1 MPTSDPGLSPAEPA
15 SRRGGPRTPEGKAR
29 SALNALRHGLR
40 AARFAL
46 LPHEDAEAFRALVE
60 GVRLAHAPD
69 DPVELLY
76 VDAIAVAIWRELRVD
91 RLEAEI
97 LADIAPAEPGRGCG
111 SDLAEPA
118 ARASLATI
126 ARYRAAAQAEHRRAL
141 KLLEEHRRLRGE
153 ALDRAA
159 LGGRP
164 DALADLPTIETTAP
178 EPERVSPRTRPREP
192 RGAGARIRLRA
203 ADFAGLGDAALAD
216 LFDGLPTA
224 PFATARGSASAADA
238 PADPATSA
246 AAPAGTERPDPGPSD
261 AGPVDREPSDRV
273 PSDPALASLDR
284 AEPAARGGDRGAP
297 GRRAESAAALDPI
310 AHARLLIDRWL
321 EEHPDG
327 VAPGRLRIA

>member
-1 MPTSDPGLSPAEPA
+1 MPTPGPAPSHADPAA
-15 SRRGGPRTPEGKAR
+15 RRAGPHTVEGKAR

-40 AARFAL
+40 AARFTL
-46 LPHEDAEAFRALVE
+46 LPHEDAEAFRELVE
-60 GVRLAHAPD
+60 GLRLAHAPD

-97 LADIAPAEPGRGCG
+97 LADIAPAEPGRSCG

-141 KLLEEHRRLRGE
+141 KLLEEYRRLRGE

-164 DALADLPTIETTAP
+164 DALADLPTVEITAP
-178 EPERVSPRTRPREP
+178 EPERVSLRDRAREE
-192 RGAGARIRLRA
+192 GAARERIRLRA
-203 ADFAGLGDAALAD
+203 TEFAGLGAAALAD

-224 PFATARGSASAADA
+224 PFATVRASASPDHAAADPTTFEA
-238 PADPATSA
+238 ASAGTGQPYPRPSDPA
-246 AAPAGTERPDPGPSD
+246 PSD
-261 AGPVDREPSDRV
+261 PEPSDR
-273 PSDPALASLDR
+273 AAAGHDR
-284 AEPAARGGDRGAP
+284 AAPAARGPDGRGP
-297 GRRAESAAALDPI
+297 DHRPESTAGLDPI

-327 VAPGRLRIA
+327 VAPGRRRVA

>member
-1 MPTSDPGLSPAEPA
+1 MSTSGPAPSPTEPA
-15 SRRGGPRTPEGKAR
+15 ARRGGPRTVEGKAR

-46 LPHEDAEAFRALVE
+46 LPHEDARAFRELVE
-60 GVRLAHAPD
+60 GLRLAHAPD

-97 LADIAPAEPGRGCG
+97 LADIVPAEPGHGCG

-141 KLLEEHRRLRGE
+141 KLLEEHRRLRLE
-153 ALDRAA
+153 ALERAA

-164 DALADLPTIETTAP
+164 DALADLPTVETTAP
-178 EPERVSPRTRPREP
+178 EPERVSLRTRAREE
-192 RGAGARIRLRA
+192 RAARERIRLRA
-203 ADFAGLGDAALAD
+203 ADFAGLGAGAPAD
-216 LFDGLPTA
+216 PFDGLPIA
-224 PFATARGSASAADA
+224 PFARTA
-238 PADPATSA
+238 PADPADH
-246 AAPAGTERPDPGPSD
+246 APAGAAPFEAPPAATRRPDPRPSD
-261 AGPVDREPSDRV
+261 PEPSDREPSD
-273 PSDPALASLDR
+273 PALPGPGR
-284 AEPAARGGDRGAP
+284 ADPAARDP
-297 GRRAESAAALDPI
+297 GPYVPCPETRAAAGLDPI

-327 VAPGRLRIA
+327 VAPGRLRVA

>member
-1 MPTSDPGLSPAEPA
+1 MPTSGPAPSPAEPA
-15 SRRGGPRTPEGKAR
+15 VRRGGPRTPEGKAR

-46 LPHEDAEAFRALVE
+46 LPHEDAEAFRELVE
-60 GVRLAHAPD
+60 GLRLAHAPD

-118 ARASLATI
+118 ARARLATI

-153 ALDRAA
+153 ALERAA

-164 DALADLPTIETTAP
+164 DALADLPTVETTAP
-178 EPERVSPRTRPREP
+178 EPERVSLRARAREE
-192 RGAGARIRLRA
+192 GAARERIRLRA
-203 ADFAGLGDAALAD
+203 ADFAGLGAAALAD

-224 PFATARGSASAADA
+224 PFATARASDA
-238 PADPATSA
+238 PDRASADPATFA
-246 AAPAGTERPDPGPSD
+246 AAAAGTGRPDPAPSD
-261 AGPVDREPSDRV
+261 PAPSDPEPSDR
-273 PSDPALASLDR
+273 AAAGHDR
-284 AEPAARGGDRGAP
+284 SNPVARAP
-297 GRRAESAAALDPI
+297 ERCGPERRAESTAGLDPI

-327 VAPGRLRIA
+327 VAPGRLRVA